1 MVRVHLPGVQQAN
14 QAQLNIES
22 QTLSVSVPGRYHLSL
37 PLPYKVAE
45 TDGTATFN
53 AAKQQLEVTLPVVS
67 PSQPCTDSHPGSSQ
81 PVGQPQ
87 PSETRD
93 TRQPGSTSK
102 GKDQLSSESGRRDVT
117 DEAHPTEPA
126 QQDDAAL
133 DEASGSSSN
142 NSSSTRQQGV
152 PGVAD
157 SWGPPSNGQAHQL
170 TENQRKWLE
179 LHPVASS
186 SAPAAA
192 VDPPATPAAEPISH
206 ASLLAAAAAGM
217 FDAHGNQ
224 NGTRWH
230 CCHTAA

>member
-53 AAKQQLEVTLPVVS
+53 AAKQQLEVTLPVV
-67 PSQPCTDSHPGSSQ
+67 PPPQPCTDSHPGSSH
-81 PVGQPQ
+81 PAGQPQ

-93 TRQPGSTSK
+93 IRQSGSTSK
-102 GKDQLSSESGRRDVT
+102 GKDQLRSASGRRQVT
-117 DEAHPTEPA
+117 DEAHSTEQA
-126 QQDDAAL
+126 QQDNAAL
-133 DEASGSSSN
+133 DEASAS
-142 NSSSTRQQGV
+142 SSSTQQQGV
-152 PGVAD
+152 SGVAD
-157 SWGPPSNGQAHQL
+157 SWVPTSNGQAQQL

-186 SAPAAA
+186 SAPAAP
-192 VDPPATPAAEPISH
+192 VDSPATPVAEPISH